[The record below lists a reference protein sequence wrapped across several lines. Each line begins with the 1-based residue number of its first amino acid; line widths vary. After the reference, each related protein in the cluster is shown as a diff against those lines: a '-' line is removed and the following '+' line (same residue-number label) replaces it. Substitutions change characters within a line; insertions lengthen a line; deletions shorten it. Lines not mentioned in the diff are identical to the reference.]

1 MINKILGKLRYTN
14 KLTSYQK
21 FASSVGIVK
30 GLLIGLRQYE
40 FRLDDAYEVD
50 HVLYLGIFQVFIT
63 LRYE

>member
-1 MINKILGKLRYTN
+1 M
-14 KLTSYQK
+14 KLTHWGL
-21 FASSVGIVK
+21 SVGIVK